1 MNKRDDPTII
11 FFNTSLFWDKGTSTA
26 EVVFLKSMVL
36 HLYQLPLLSIP
47 LVSNHR
53 QHYINLS
60 THEKRCREN
69 KKNFTREVDGDKG
82 CLILEELLT
91 AGGVLSCSSKYNF
104 ARPPYLAMPNKNN
117 NLRKSSLY
125 S

>member
-1 MNKRDDPTII
+1 MKRDVEKTKRI
-11 FFNTSLFWDKGTSTA
+11 LL
-26 EVVFLKSMVL
+26 EV
-36 HLYQLPLLSIP
+36 
-47 LVSNHR
+47 N
-53 QHYINLS
+53 
-60 THEKRCREN
+60 
-69 KKNFTREVDGDKG
+69 GDKG

-104 ARPPYLAMPNKNN
+104 ARPPYLAMPNKNS